1 MLKQTIIL
9 FMRGSDD
16 PVNVYECYDLLPN
29 IFVGMQIQI
38 QNTKYRV
45 NNICITVEGDI
56 CRQIILVEEICDKTI
71 TGEELAELMK
81 ELENYGKETKA
92 TTSVGDRCEE
102 CEL

>member
-16 PVNVYECYDLLPN
+16 PVNVYECYDLMPN

-45 NNICITVEGDI
+45 NNICITVDGDI
-56 CRQIILVEEICDKTI
+56 CRQIILVEEICDHTI

-81 ELENYGKETKA
+81 ELENYDKETKA
-92 TTSVGDRCEE
+92 TASVRNFGKE